1 MQSVKSSL
9 EDADL
14 ALLLADVRELVEEN
28 HAIFQSL
35 RLKVPALVV
44 LNKSDQVKDI
54 ESIRERE
61 RFYAS
66 QSYCKEVLVISA
78 LKSRVL
84 IFVGTDQIAP
94 SEGRTILP
102 GG

>member
-14 ALLLADVRELVEEN
+14 ALLLADVREPVEEN

-54 ESIRERE
+54 ESIRE
-61 RFYAS
+61 
-66 QSYCKEVLVISA
+66 
-78 LKSRVL
+78 KSGL
-84 IFVGTDQIAP
+84 CI
-94 SEGRTILP
+94 TIIL
-102 GG
+102 